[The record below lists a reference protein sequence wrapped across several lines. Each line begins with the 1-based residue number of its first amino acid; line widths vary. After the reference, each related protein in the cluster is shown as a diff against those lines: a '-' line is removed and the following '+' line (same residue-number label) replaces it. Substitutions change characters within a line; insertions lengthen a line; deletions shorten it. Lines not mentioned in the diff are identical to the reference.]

1 MLHISYRLVFI
12 RVSGVVIFNLLLLIV
27 NMEKNLNL
35 KLRKER
41 GTKISKRVLFN
52 SLTLVRRQPTFDG
65 MKTPAYSMQR
75 GGPICASSTIDG
87 PLFLTLPSQKSCFQN
102 LINIY

>member
-27 NMEKNLNL
+27 NMEKKRNL

-41 GTKISKRVLFN
+41 VQKKQKGTVQWFDTSKETAQL
-52 SLTLVRRQPTFDG
+52 SIG
-65 MKTPAYSMQR
+65 
-75 GGPICASSTIDG
+75 
-87 PLFLTLPSQKSCFQN
+87 
-102 LINIY
+102 